1 MAFSLAGFGAG
12 FASKAASR
20 LDEERVRS
28 EKLQDEARQNATRQ
42 RLAKQAKRDQEK
54 ALAEEMASQ
63 LSLYFSPEQASQI
76 MSKGLGAAKEALRM
90 SGDLVSKGYSP
101 QPLFNLSSATDM
113 SDEDSSEMTA
123 AVASSPQPIGTVT
136 QASQKTDLEATSTSS
151 NGFVNLD
158 YYLSSMKPADNE
170 QATLD
175 AAYDVAVQKS
185 INGKTA
191 EIRDKQARY
200 AEELLTQIKKK
211 DAALNTEKEG
221 ASSPFSKST
230 IDTMLKTQMKLAL
243 QENDFSVDL
252 EGRLAEKIGGRVAQ
266 YNVSVIQANTN
277 LRILNTGEDNTPMSV
292 QLNALTKDNVANAVK
307 KIQLDARKQHS
318 SDSQGGIADRRV
330 NMDSPFERYVND
342 ADGKEVDMLQVN
354 AKKGMYKIGDIV
366 YTTILENGVPIT
378 RLQVYTGI
386 ALNSRHNNFIDAGTI

>member
-1 MAFSLAGFGAG
+1 MAFNFTALLGGM
-12 FASKAASR
+12 ASGLSDRIDIEEAKLEKAADR
-20 LDEERVRS
+20 AYTRS
-28 EKLQDEARQNATRQ
+28 EQQ
-42 RLAKQAKRDQEK
+42 RLARRAKREK
-54 ALAEEMASQ
+54 EKLIAEEMASQ

-76 MSKGLGAAKEALRM
+76 MSKGVGAAKEALRM

-113 SDEDSSEMTA
+113 SDNDSSEMTL

-136 QASQKTDLEATSTSS
+136 QTSQKTDLEATSTSG

-158 YYLSSMKPADNE
+158 YYLSSMKPADDE

-175 AAYDVAVQKS
+175 AAYAVAIQKS
-185 INGKTA
+185 INGRTA
-191 EIRDKQARY
+191 EIRDKQSRY
-200 AEELLTQIKKK
+200 AAELLTQIKKK

-221 ASSPFSKST
+221 ESSPFSKST

-277 LRILNTGEDNTPMSV
+277 LRILNTGEDNNPMSV

-307 KIQLDARKQHS
+307 KVQLDARKQHS

-342 ADGKEVDMLQVN
+342 ADGKQVDMLQVN

-366 YTTILENGVPIT
+366 YTTVLENGVPIT
-378 RLQVYTGI
+378 RLHVYTGI